1 VVDQCIAGSGVALVL
16 SVDGGLAHV
25 LYQLLLLLIP
35 TLRITVNATACSTQ
49 HDTEYRTTVL
59 QCATTCFGN
68 YWLSTDEQSRDI
80 TEGTE
85 AFTLPVIFIFNRD

>member
-1 VVDQCIAGSGVALVL
+1 MVDQCIAGSGVAPVL
-16 SVDGGLAHV
+16 SLDGGLAHV
-25 LYQLLLLLIP
+25 LYQLLLLLLP
-35 TLRITVNATACSTQ
+35 PARSTACRTE

-68 YWLSTDEQSRDI
+68 YWLSTNEQSRGI

-85 AFTLPVIFIFNRD
+85 AFTLSVIFIFNRD

>member
-1 VVDQCIAGSGVALVL
+1 MYRHSAAVSVVDQCTASSEVAPVL
-16 SVDGGLAHV
+16 SLDGGLAHV

-35 TLRITVNATACSTQ
+35 TVNATACSTQ

-59 QCATTCFGN
+59 QCAATCFGN

-80 TEGTE
+80 M
-85 AFTLPVIFIFNRD
+85 

>member
-1 VVDQCIAGSGVALVL
+1 MDDQCLAGSGVAP
-16 SVDGGLAHV
+16 DGGLAHD

-35 TLRITVNATACSTQ
+35 TVRITVNTTACSTQ

-68 YWLSTDEQSRDI
+68 YWPSSDEQSQDI
-80 TEGTE
+80 KEGTE
-85 AFTLPVIFIFNRD
+85 TFTLLVIFIVNRNQIYT